1 MREWSQNSE
10 NMDPEI
16 SIRTQNAKKVH
27 IKDQVLKIRTLL
39 ETVRL
44 WALKHDQIMFYT
56 INTLYHDQNWRFNPL
71 KETFPETVCFDK
83 RRYLA
88 NMDDLMWNV
97 NAWHA
102 TIYLNPNQTKITD
115 MYHSGLWYLVDEG
128 PMMAPQRSPSP
139 GTPSSLSSSSDS
151 ETSGGT
157 YLKRTKQMPIPVL
170 INQEVFVR
178 LPRVLQLA
186 HSCADKAGVL
196 LKAANHPR

>member
-1 MREWSQNSE
+1 
-10 NMDPEI
+10 
-16 SIRTQNAKKVH
+16 
-27 IKDQVLKIRTLL
+27 
-39 ETVRL
+39 
-44 WALKHDQIMFYT
+44 
-56 INTLYHDQNWRFNPL
+56 
-71 KETFPETVCFDK
+71 
-83 RRYLA
+83 
-88 NMDDLMWNV
+88 
-97 NAWHA
+97 
-102 TIYLNPNQTKITD
+102 
-115 MYHSGLWYLVDEG
+115 
-128 PMMAPQRSPSP
+128 MMAPQRSTSP